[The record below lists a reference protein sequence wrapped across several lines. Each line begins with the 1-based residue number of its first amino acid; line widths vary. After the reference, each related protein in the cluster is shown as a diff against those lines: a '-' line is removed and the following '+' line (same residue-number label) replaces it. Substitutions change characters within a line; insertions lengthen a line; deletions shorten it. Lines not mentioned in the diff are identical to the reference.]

1 MHATRKHTVPTN
13 RRIDGEG
20 PIPARVMLIGEGPS
34 GEEDKEG
41 RPFVGPSGRVL
52 DQLLWNNGIDRE
64 EMFITNVVRIWQ
76 GYGVKTTWE
85 DVETWSHEMEKE
97 VLKVQPTYIGLVGA
111 WAVRWFFAEENV
123 RLDWAHGLPFVRG
136 DYTVMPIF
144 HPANVFNS
152 PETSPKLVS
161 DFQQFAA
168 MIKGRLDPQELQ
180 DEYGDVEYQEVTT
193 PEGVEESFR
202 ANYVGNRKIYVDTEG
217 WYFDPWGLSY
227 AFGPGHGI
235 VIHWESKEALAE
247 FVRMIQALNLIVVMH
262 NSMHDIEV
270 LDALGLKSGT
280 YQFEDTM
287 VKAYQLCVEEQGLKP
302 LAKRHCGM
310 DQMEYEEVMADA
322 EYKKSME
329 YLQKVRH
336 WCLNNR
342 SYNELIASLK
352 PLKQKKPSRA
362 RAGAKSQMTMKFR
375 G

>member
-1 MHATRKHTVPTN
+1 
-13 RRIDGEG
+13 
-20 PIPARVMLIGEGPS
+20 MLIGEGPS

-64 EMFITNVVRIWQ
+64 ETFVTNIVRVWQ
-76 GYGVKTTWE
+76 GYGVKTAWE
-85 DVETWSHEMEKE
+85 DVETWSYEMEKE

-168 MIKGRLDPQELQ
+168 MIKGRLKCQELT
-180 DEYGDVEYQEVTT
+180 DTIIPHY
-193 PEGVEESFR
+193 EELLKSEQV
-202 ANYVGNRKIYVDTEG
+202 YVVWRHDARKIYVDTEG
-217 WYFDPWGLSY
+217 WYFNPWGLSF
-227 AFGPGHGI
+227 AFEPGQGW
-235 VIHWESKEALAE
+235 VIHHESKDAIKRFCDL
-247 FVRMIQALNLIVVMH
+247 IQKSGMTVVMH

-270 LDALGLKSGT
+270 LDALGLHAGT

-310 DQMEYEEVMADA
+310 DQMEYEEVMAEA
-322 EYKKSME
+322 EYKKAME

-352 PLKQKKPSRA
+352 PLKPKKPSRA

-375 G
+375 D